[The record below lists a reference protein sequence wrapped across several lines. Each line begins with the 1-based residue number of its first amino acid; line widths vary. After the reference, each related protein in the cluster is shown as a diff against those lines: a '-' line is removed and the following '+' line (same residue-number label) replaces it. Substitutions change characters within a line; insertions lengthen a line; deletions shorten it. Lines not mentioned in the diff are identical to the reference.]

1 MSGPEP
7 DPVSDA
13 VDATPPNPTPSDGAL
28 PEAVDPTPEESH
40 HAWGRLRWMAGPRP
54 TRGKL
59 LVAALALVL
68 GFAVST
74 QIRQT
79 RTQDLDTLRQSD
91 LIGILDTVSQRAVRL
106 ADEADSLARTR
117 DQLAGGQAGSRAA
130 VTAAQERLRAMEV
143 LAGTVPV
150 HGPGVVIRIDDP
162 GAQLEAATILDVVQE
177 LRDAGAEA
185 IQVGPVRVVAST
197 AFTDV
202 KPGTVAAG
210 PTSLTFPVTILAV
223 GDPQTLAG
231 AMNIPG
237 GAVDATRQQGAS
249 LTVTPESA
257 VAVRA
262 LHAVTAPRYAQ
273 PVPATTSAP
282 TP

>member
-1 MSGPEP
+1 MTRPEP

-13 VDATPPNPTPSDGAL
+13 TAATPHPEDSSDRAL
-28 PEAVDPTPEESH
+28 PGAVETTPEESH
-40 HAWGRLRWMAGPRP
+40 HAWGRLRWMVGPHP

-59 LVAALALVL
+59 LVAALAMIL
-68 GFAVST
+68 GFAAST

-79 RTQDLDTLRQSD
+79 RTQDLDALRQSD
-91 LIGILDTVSQRAVRL
+91 LIGILDTVSQRATRL

-130 VTAAQERLRAMEV
+130 VAAAQERLRAMEM

-150 HGPGVVIRIDDP
+150 SGPGVVIRIDDP
-162 GAQLEAATILDVVQE
+162 GAQLEAVTILDVVQE

-202 KPGTVAAG
+202 RPGTVAAG
-210 PTSLTFPVTILAV
+210 ATPLTFPVSILAV
-223 GDPQTLAG
+223 GDSQTLAG

-237 GAVDATRQQGAS
+237 GAVDATRQRGAT

-257 VAVRA
+257 VVVRA

-273 PVPATTSAP
+273 PVPGSTSAP
-282 TP
+282 SR